1 MGPPRTPPHTS
12 RHAWTPS
19 PIHNSW
25 LRHCV
30 PLITNEQSA
39 TATLVWRRPTRQLL
53 NIGLHLSSVIKG
65 IDNN

>member
-1 MGPPRTPPHTS
+1 MTSPPTS
-12 RHAWTPS
+12 SHPTLDAFWSRP

-39 TATLVWRRPTRQLL
+39 TASLAVAKAYTRQLL
-53 NIGLHLSSVIKG
+53 NITSFLSYERDK
-65 IDNN
+65 